1 VKIFVFSSLLKDKFN
16 CVIFINYNKK
26 MVLAKTILI
35 LEDNLKVVSKIL
47 YYLYELE
54 QDQPY
59 DFSVIVLTTYQQV
72 EDYINS
78 NPKAN
83 FDIILLD
90 GDCKLN
96 QSFHILDLER
106 FGADKVITISSV
118 KDYNEKAKKRGVKR
132 VIEKDLANIE
142 GFAQKVVKEIEKMI
156 R

>member
-1 VKIFVFSSLLKDKFN
+1 
-16 CVIFINYNKK
+16 
-26 MVLAKTILI
+26 MVLTKTILI

-47 YYLYELE
+47 DYLYELE

-59 DFSVIVLTTYQQV
+59 DFSLIVLTTYQQV
-72 EDYINS
+72 EDYVNK
-78 NPKAN
+78 NPKAK

-96 QSFHILDLER
+96 QSFHILDLES
-106 FGADKVITISSV
+106 FGANKVISISSV
-118 KDYNEKAKKRGVKR
+118 PKYNELAKKRGVKK
-132 VIEKDLANIE
+132 VIEKDLADID

>member
-1 VKIFVFSSLLKDKFN
+1 MTLT
-16 CVIFINYNKK
+16 
-26 MVLAKTILI
+26 KTILI
-35 LEDNLKVVSKIL
+35 LEDNLKVLSKIL
-47 YYLYELE
+47 DCLYELE

-106 FGADKVITISSV
+106 FGAHKVISISSV
-118 KDYNEKAKKRGVKR
+118 PKYNELAKKRGVKK
-132 VIEKDLANIE
+132 VIEKDLADIE
-142 GFAQKVVKEIEKMI
+142 GFAQKLVKEIEKMI

>member
-1 VKIFVFSSLLKDKFN
+1 
-16 CVIFINYNKK
+16 
-26 MVLAKTILI
+26 MVLTKTILI
-35 LEDNLKVVSKIL
+35 LEDNLKVASKIL
-47 YYLYELE
+47 DYLYELE

-106 FGADKVITISSV
+106 FGTHKVISISSV
-118 KDYNEKAKKRGVKR
+118 PKYNELAKKRGVKK
-132 VIEKDLANIE
+132 VIEKDLADID